1 MCLRSLLILV
11 VATCS
16 PPPLSAVNLLFTTE
30 MLLFQNWTPLCLPS
44 AAPSFLHPC
53 LQTAIELEIDKD
65 IKRVMSSVIY
75 IVCLFASSDALDKQ
89 EVEIS

>member
-1 MCLRSLLILV
+1 MFFTDSRCCHV
-11 VATCS
+11 PP

-30 MLLFQNWTPLCLPS
+30 MLLFQNWTSLCLPS

-53 LQTAIELEIDKD
+53 LQTAIELKINKG

-75 IVCLFASSDALDKQ
+75 SVRLFAKQ
-89 EVEIS
+89 EVEVS